1 MVLFHPFP
9 TFSLPCEMAGHQLY
23 DMMHSLLHN
32 IATGTASGSPG
43 NCGPN
48 LQLSSQMTQP
58 MNLVPSPNSQT
69 ASFTPFP
76 MMPYGGLSNF
86 GNPMAMMPYGGPPNY
101 GNLAPGTIMPF
112 MTQSSMPSSLP
123 EPQPARAPEAAA
135 AAPAATSSTNHPP
148 PDTRHHPHS
157 RRSRSRHRQH
167 RHSHSHTSHHR
178 RHNKSHRRH
187 DTRRSRSYSRSRS
200 PSRHLH
206 HSRRAHHST
215 VSLRSRS
222 PRHRSHHRHSPAPR
236 ATTSHRPTHTT
247 HDSTSWRTSGKDS
260 NKSQWSSSHWRN
272 QSWGHPPQN
281 KNRWDMHHHGAS
293 HTAHRNNQDKRSSWS
308 LQHHGQQPH
317 PTSRTGHHNTS
328 LPPHPAPAAA
338 FTSTPPPPP
347 RPTLATPHP
356 PQPPFDDTDD
366 LDPPP
371 SEADINATTT
381 SDNRWL
387 DLWRNVMDTAK
398 TDPLRVP
405 TPRELGELDPLPA
418 LDISRMEQTKAILMN
433 LDPALPPS
441 HADLLA
447 ECWEL
452 RTMNTDDP
460 IPFDPSFYHLLGRE
474 SHGMV
479 FATTWFPRPH
489 PWPVAGGDPEA
500 GSGTA
505 SHHAVMYVH
514 GTTPDRVRRMCHE
527 NMIRPAAWRPE
538 NHDYPSFGCY
548 AQATPT
554 ACTPDTLGQL
564 LQNFTIGKSQLG
576 AIAFGE
582 LRSINQHKILESGG
596 SHEDQHNVRRHFAC
610 RRGKKWCL
618 HSKFAKL
625 RGIALQRPA

>member
-1 MVLFHPFP
+1 MLACICTIDAFLPAVVVLFHPFP

-86 GNPMAMMPYGGPPNY
+86 GNPMAMMPYGGPLNY

-222 PRHRSHHRHSPAPR
+222 PRHSPTIDTPLHPEPR
-236 ATTSHRPTHTT
+236 LR
-247 HDSTSWRTSGKDS
+247 
-260 NKSQWSSSHWRN
+260 
-272 QSWGHPPQN
+272 
-281 KNRWDMHHHGAS
+281 
-293 HTAHRNNQDKRSSWS
+293 
-308 LQHHGQQPH
+308 
-317 PTSRTGHHNTS
+317 
-328 LPPHPAPAAA
+328 
-338 FTSTPPPPP
+338 
-347 RPTLATPHP
+347 
-356 PQPPFDDTDD
+356 
-366 LDPPP
+366 
-371 SEADINATTT
+371 
-381 SDNRWL
+381 
-387 DLWRNVMDTAK
+387 
-398 TDPLRVP
+398 TDPLTLLMIPPPGALPGRIP
-405 TPRELGELDPLPA
+405 TSLNGPPHTGGTNRGDTHHRTKTAGTCTTMAPATPATETTRTNDRPGHCSTMGSNPTPLPA
-418 LDISRMEQTKAILMN
+418 L
-433 LDPALPPS
+433 
-441 HADLLA
+441 
-447 ECWEL
+447 
-452 RTMNTDDP
+452 
-460 IPFDPSFYHLLGRE
+460 
-474 SHGMV
+474 
-479 FATTWFPRPH
+479 ATT
-489 PWPVAGGDPEA
+489 
-500 GSGTA
+500 TL
-505 SHHAVMYVH
+505 
-514 GTTPDRVRRMCHE
+514 
-527 NMIRPAAWRPE
+527 
-538 NHDYPSFGCY
+538 
-548 AQATPT
+548 
-554 ACTPDTLGQL
+554 ACPLT
-564 LQNFTIGKSQLG
+564 
-576 AIAFGE
+576 
-582 LRSINQHKILESGG
+582 QH
-596 SHEDQHNVRRHFAC
+596 
-610 RRGKKWCL
+610 
-618 HSKFAKL
+618 
-625 RGIALQRPA
+625 LQRPSLPLPLPLPDPRWLLLTLPNPPSTTPVIWIPLHRRRTSMPPPLPTTGGLIYGETSWTRPRLTRCEFPRLGSWGSWTRFQPWTSPGWNRLRPF